1 MGRGLEAGSRADLRV
16 GLTVN
21 RPPYSVAFIHPDL
34 GIGGAER
41 LVVDAAVHLRRAG
54 HRVVMFTAAH
64 DPNRCFEETK
74 DGSIDVQ
81 VYGDFLPLQLGGHLR
96 VPCAIARTG
105 YVAGRVTAGKER
117 FEIIFCDLVPHIIPI
132 LRLFTGAKILFYC
145 HYPDQLIAPQRTGWY
160 RWYRAP
166 LDHLEGIT
174 TGMADRILVNSEYT
188 AAAFRRTFPRLK
200 GRPLEVVYPG
210 VDVDLYNEAAQSNL
224 YSAAGEITI
233 LSIARYE
240 PAKNTALAIEA
251 VAQLRACVPA
261 EVFERIGLVI
271 AGGFD
276 ERLAECRGTLADLQA
291 SARRHGLERQVRLL
305 KSLPT
310 EEILELLAHCWC
322 VIHTA
327 PQEHFG
333 YVPLEAMAAGRPVVV
348 ANTGG
353 PAETVID
360 GATGFVRQPTPQNFA
375 GALAQLIRDPAAA
388 RRMGL
393 AGRDHVRAHFSREAF
408 GARLERVIE
417 QEMGAGNAGSGRQ
430 A

>member
-1 MGRGLEAGSRADLRV
+1 MGRGLEAGSRADFRV

-21 RPPYSVAFIHPDL
+21 RPPNRVAFIHPDL

-54 HRVVMFTAAH
+54 HRVVLFTASH
-64 DPNRCFEETK
+64 DPNRCFQETT
-74 DGSIDVQ
+74 DGSIEVR
-81 VYGDFLPLQLGGHLR
+81 VYGEFLPMQLGGHLR

-105 YVAGRVTAGKER
+105 YVAGRMRAGKEK

-145 HYPDQLIAPQRTGWY
+145 HYPDQLIAPQRRGWY

-166 LDHLEGIT
+166 IDRLEQIT
-174 TGMADRILVNSEYT
+174 TGMADRILVNSQYT

-210 VDVDLYNEAAQSNL
+210 VDVDLYNTAAQSNCH
-224 YSAAGEITI
+224 AATGEITI
-233 LSIARYE
+233 LSIGRYE
-240 PAKNTALAIEA
+240 PAKNTVLAIEA
-251 VAQLRACVPA
+251 VAELRPCVPP
-261 EVFERIGLVI
+261 EVFERIRLVI

-291 SARRHGLERQVRLL
+291 STRRHRLEPQVRLL
-305 KSLPT
+305 KSLPK
-310 EEILELLAHCWC
+310 EKILELLAHCWC
-322 VIHTA
+322 VVHTA
-327 PQEHFG
+327 PREHFG

-353 PAETVID
+353 PAETVVD
-360 GATGFVRQPTPQNFA
+360 GATGFVRPPTPYEFA
-375 GALAQLIRDPAAA
+375 SALAQLIRDPAAA
-388 RRMGL
+388 RRMGQ
-393 AGRDHVRAHFSREAF
+393 AGRDHVRAHFSRAAF
-408 GARLERVIE
+408 GARLEHVIE
-417 QEMGAGNAGSGRQ
+417 QEMNAGNTGILRQ